1 MIKGEFHPILT
12 EKTTQL
18 AGDGWYTFRT
28 AKRLGKKEAKSLI
41 EKVFKVKVV
50 SVRSVAGTKKT
61 RKRGRFVGKTKEFK
75 KILVRLKK
83 GQKLSI
89 FEIET

>member
-12 EKTTQL
+12 EKTTRL
-18 AGDGWYTFRT
+18 AGDGWFTFRA
-28 AKRLGKKEAKSLI
+28 AKHLGKQEAADLV
-41 EKVFKVKVV
+41 EKAFKVKVV
-50 SVRSVAGTKKT
+50 GVRSIVGTRKI

-83 GQKLSI
+83 GQKLDI
-89 FEIET
+89 FEVET